1 MTIDDRFIREAE
13 CKLISGGLSRTTRW
27 RMERKGEFPK
37 RRSIS
42 PGLKA
47 WLYSE
52 LMAWV
57 ESRKQGI
64 AAALILML
72 ASFLGNGVAE
82 NESTGALWAFVFAIE
97 SNGEVAIAGDESSF
111 NHRDTT

>member
-72 ASFLGNGVAE
+72 ASILGNGVAE
-82 NESTGALWAFVFAIE
+82 NEPPGALWAAVFVVD
-97 SNGEVAIAGDESSF
+97 SKGKVAIADDESRF
-111 NHRDTT
+111 NYRDTT